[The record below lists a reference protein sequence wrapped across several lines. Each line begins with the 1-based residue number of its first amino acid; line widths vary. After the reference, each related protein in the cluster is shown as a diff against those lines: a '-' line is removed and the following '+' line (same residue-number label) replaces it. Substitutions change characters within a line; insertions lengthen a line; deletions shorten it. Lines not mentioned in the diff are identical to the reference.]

1 MPRDLKANTLFE
13 GTDRLT
19 VTLSAF
25 SQYRLV

>member
-1 MPRDLKANTLFE
+1 MPRYLTANTLFE
-13 GTDRLT
+13 GIDRLT